1 MISVDVGNN
10 ALEAYLT
17 LHSLPDELK
26 NNPGALTRAIKDA
39 LEKANI
45 KYGIIEDALHGE
57 LPLNTPVLVAKGKPP
72 VHGKDSVVKMYQIPK
87 PKPRIVES
95 GNVNHYDLNLIHHV
109 KAGDWLGERI
119 DPAPGIPGI
128 DVHGNEIKPEEGI
141 LYPLYY
147 DHQSVMQVR
156 MEGKDVLHALKDG
169 AVHYVGDSIAVYD
182 VMEIKGDVD
191 FNTGNIDFNGYVNI
205 KGSVEDNFTVRA
217 AKDIEI
223 SGVYGIGGVKLIE
236 STEGSIYLRGGI
248 AGKNRAVIRCKGNLY
263 AKYISDAEVVCEGS
277 VYAGFYIRN
286 SNIRAK
292 QVIVESG
299 RGQIVGGLI
308 DADVRVECAD
318 IGNRM
323 ETRTLINVRGFSRE
337 SMKAEMDELLS
348 VIQDRKKQL
357 ADMKV
362 MFRSVNGISK
372 KNKAEAQRI
381 QQEMF
386 NLQEELKRLEAQCLN
401 ISGYLKTPGEGAVVV
416 KNYIYPM
423 VRITIRNEILEILN
437 QDFALT
443 YIYRDGKLESL

>member
-1 MISVDVGNN
+1 M
-10 ALEAYLT
+10 
-17 LHSLPDELK
+17 
-26 NNPGALTRAIKDA
+26 
-39 LEKANI
+39 
-45 KYGIIEDALHGE
+45 
-57 LPLNTPVLVAKGKPP
+57 
-72 VHGKDSVVKMYQIPK
+72 
-87 PKPRIVES
+87 
-95 GNVNHYDLNLIHHV
+95 
-109 KAGDWLGERI
+109 
-119 DPAPGIPGI
+119 
-128 DVHGNEIKPEEGI
+128 
-141 LYPLYY
+141 
-147 DHQSVMQVR
+147 
-156 MEGKDVLHALKDG
+156 
-169 AVHYVGDSIAVYD
+169 
-182 VMEIKGDVD
+182 
-191 FNTGNIDFNGYVNI
+191 
-205 KGSVEDNFTVRA
+205 
-217 AKDIEI
+217 
-223 SGVYGIGGVKLIE
+223 KLIE
-236 STEGSIYLRGGI
+236 SPEGSIYLRGGI

-437 QDFALT
+437 QDFAPT